1 MKKSSKEVVD
11 LTVSAMYPDVKLDD
25 KFMDAV
31 ILATLRPEL
40 KGLQPEGFVDGT
52 AFSPERFHLRAV
64 LEVCETAKRY
74 FRKLDVF
81 DCESDLEHVLPLV
94 RELHSCPESV
104 TCGELLAGELIL
116 ALWLAGFPYQRFK
129 FPGLPESIIFPVD
142 WDEISDPATYL
153 DASHGYEN
161 LLRPSAGWMKR
172 EHVPGYGS
180 GIEFVSIYPKVPKA
194 ALAGP
199 YPVCAAS

>member
-1 MKKSSKEVVD
+1 MVD

-31 ILATLRPEL
+31 ILATRCPEL
-40 KGLQPEGFVDGT
+40 KGLQPDGFVDGT
-52 AFSPERFHLRAV
+52 AFSPERFHLWAV

-104 TCGELLAGELIL
+104 TCGELLAWELIL
-116 ALWLAGFPYQRFK
+116 ALWLAGEGCFLVHGSYV
-129 FPGLPESIIFPVD
+129 L
-142 WDEISDPATYL
+142 L
-153 DASHGYEN
+153 DAVMGY
-161 LLRPSAGWMKR
+161 RSQRRRWSFK
-172 EHVPGYGS
+172 
-180 GIEFVSIYPKVPKA
+180 VS
-194 ALAGP
+194 L
-199 YPVCAAS
+199 

>member
-1 MKKSSKEVVD
+1 MVD

-52 AFSPERFHLRAV
+52 EFRPERFHLRAV

-81 DCESDLEHVLPLV
+81 DCEADLEHVLPLV

-104 TCGELLAGELIL
+104 TCGENSF
-116 ALWLAGFPYQRFK
+116 WLCGWRASRISGSSSRGFRSPSSSPWTGMKSRIRQTTWMHLTVMR
-129 FPGLPESIIFPVD
+129 IFSV
-142 WDEISDPATYL
+142 
-153 DASHGYEN
+153 
-161 LLRPSAGWMKR
+161 LRPG
-172 EHVPGYGS
+172 G
-180 GIEFVSIYPKVPKA
+180 
-194 ALAGP
+194 
-199 YPVCAAS
+199 

>member
-52 AFSPERFHLRAV
+52 VFSPERFHLRAV

-74 FRKLDVF
+74 S
-81 DCESDLEHVLPLV
+81 ESWVGLTASQTL
-94 RELHSCPESV
+94 S
-104 TCGELLAGELIL
+104 TCSRWFGNCIL
-116 ALWLAGFPYQRFK
+116 ALSR
-129 FPGLPESIIFPVD
+129 
-142 WDEISDPATYL
+142 
-153 DASHGYEN
+153 
-161 LLRPSAGWMKR
+161 
-172 EHVPGYGS
+172 
-180 GIEFVSIYPKVPKA
+180 
-194 ALAGP
+194 
-199 YPVCAAS
+199 

>member
-1 MKKSSKEVVD
+1 MKKSKEVVD

-74 FRKLDVF
+74 LTARQT
-81 DCESDLEHVLPLV
+81 S
-94 RELHSCPESV
+94 S
-104 TCGELLAGELIL
+104 TCSRWFGNCIL
-116 ALWLAGFPYQRFK
+116 ALSR
-129 FPGLPESIIFPVD
+129 
-142 WDEISDPATYL
+142 
-153 DASHGYEN
+153 
-161 LLRPSAGWMKR
+161 
-172 EHVPGYGS
+172 
-180 GIEFVSIYPKVPKA
+180 
-194 ALAGP
+194 
-199 YPVCAAS
+199 